1 MNVVIIEDELQAR
14 QLVKMLLAKYFNSL
28 RLVGEALSIHGGI
41 DLINAVRPDIVL
53 LDIQL
58 ADGNSFEIL
67 NNVSYK
73 NFKIIFITSY
83 SDYAIKAFK
92 FGAIHYLLKPF
103 SENDFTEAINRIII
117 DSNENPTFLNQAQ
130 EVLNTIHNQ
139 KQLTTIS
146 IPTIKGFEIFD
157 LKDMIYFEAIPG
169 QISLECIS
177 KKRYELIKPFLSTK
191 IY

>member
-117 DSNENPTFLNQAQ
+117 DSNENPTF
-130 EVLNTIHNQ
+130 
-139 KQLTTIS
+139 
-146 IPTIKGFEIFD
+146 
-157 LKDMIYFEAIPG
+157 
-169 QISLECIS
+169 
-177 KKRYELIKPFLSTK
+177 
-191 IY
+191 